1 MNDSHLDVCIVGAGL
16 SGLSTAAFIKQH
28 HPEIKLLVLEQ
39 EDIVGGAMNSFSDQ
53 GYQAEWG
60 PHGFLDNCQQS
71 QELIRL
77 AGLENELTT
86 APLSRFVRYVCLD
99 GKLRLI
105 PQSPLKILRAPLISW
120 WAKLRVLGD
129 LWKAPMEDE
138 PTVAEWVAHRF
149 GSALVPFADAVFT
162 GTYAG
167 DINELKIDAVMP
179 GVRELERRHGS
190 VIRGVLKKMRSSK
203 KKRNE
208 EKKGLPSMISFTQGM
223 GMLPAQL
230 AAKLFASGQLRTSC
244 AATALEHSEEGWRVL
259 IEGEVIHCRHLVLA
273 LPVNRSLS
281 LITAALP
288 TQPPP
293 QTIIPEARILSVLLG
308 FDERA
313 QIPFGFGYLAP
324 EKEDRFALGALFSSH
339 MFPGRAPKGGQLLEV
354 LVGGRRHPERLE
366 LSDEALI
373 DQVYSDLSQLLE
385 LPKPLYT
392 KVLRPSA
399 GIPQLEEGYP
409 RLLAWREDMHHN
421 HPDLH
426 FCGFGWNGI
435 GINDMVKEAHAI
447 AERVCQ
453 LSSGQR
459 GNEVKGV
466 YF

>member
-16 SGLSTAAFIKQH
+16 SGLSAAVFINKH
-28 HPEIKLLVLEQ
+28 HPEINLLVLEQ
-39 EDIVGGAMNSFSDQ
+39 EDVVGGAMNSFSDH

-60 PHGFLDNCQQS
+60 PHGFLDNCEKS
-71 QELIRL
+71 QELIHL
-77 AGLENELTT
+77 AGLEGELNT
-86 APLSRFVRYVCLD
+86 APLRRFVRYVCLD

-105 PQSPLKILRAPLISW
+105 PQSPLKILRAPLVSW
-120 WAKLRVLGD
+120 GEKLRVLGD
-129 LWKAPMEDE
+129 LWQPPLDDE
-138 PTVAEWVAHRF
+138 PSVAQWVEHRF
-149 GSALVPFADAVFT
+149 GPALLPFADAVFT

-167 DINELKIDAVMP
+167 DIEQLKIDAVMP

-190 VIRGVLKKMRSSK
+190 VIRGVLNKMRGKKKEKGK
-203 KKRNE
+203 KKR
-208 EKKGLPSMISFTQGM
+208 LPSMISFSQGM
-223 GMLPAQL
+223 GMLPARL
-230 AAKLFASGQLRTSC
+230 AANLFARGQLRTSC
-244 AATALEHSEEGWRVL
+244 AVTALEHSDEGWRVL
-259 IEGEVIHCRHLVLA
+259 ADGEILHCRHLILA

-313 QIPFGFGYLAP
+313 KIPFGFGYLAP
-324 EKEDRFALGALFSSH
+324 EIEERFALGALFSSH
-339 MFPGRAPKGGQLLEV
+339 MFPGRAPEGCQLMEV

-373 DQVYSDLSQLLE
+373 DQAYKDLSQLME
-385 LPKPLYT
+385 LPKPIYT

-399 GIPQLEEGYP
+399 GIPQLEEGYA
-409 RLLAWREDMHHN
+409 RLLAWRENMHRSHQ
-421 HPDLH
+421 DLH

-447 AERVCQ
+447 AERVCKR
-453 LSSGQR
+453 SSGQR
-459 GNEVKGV
+459 DNEVKGV